1 MSRMISFVRKK
12 RIFFLTLLICM
23 FLTSCGAGTADG
35 TEDGSAGGDS
45 VDTASVDTA
54 SADTTG
60 NKNAKGFKPVF
71 KDAEFHED
79 EAEGND
85 EAKVDLSSTSDGYF
99 GVLCDSDARIKLQVF
114 KDSDTYT
121 YDIEQGKPMIFPLQ
135 CGDGDYTIKVM
146 KNVSDNKYYELYTTS
161 TSVSLSD
168 SKAPFVRPNAYAN
181 YSKSSACVKK
191 ASEMAKKSN
200 SESDFVNQVYKYIC
214 KGVDYD
220 FEEAKTV
227 ESGYVPDPDEVM
239 KTGKGICFDY
249 ASLAASMLRS
259 QGIPTKVIFGY
270 VAPDN
275 LYHAWNMF
283 YTDETGWVSVK
294 FDVKPGD
301 WNRLD
306 LTFSANGENADFIG
320 DGTNYSDVYQ
330 Y

>member
-1 MSRMISFVRKK
+1 MINMFSIRDKK
-12 RIFFLTLLICM
+12 RILILSFVICALLAICG
-23 FLTSCGAGTADG
+23 C
-35 TEDGSAGGDS
+35 GGDDS
-45 VDTASVDTA
+45 A
-54 SADTTG
+54 SASSSASSSSGDQAG
-60 NKNAKGFKPVF
+60 SKSFAPEFKT
-71 KDAEFHED
+71 AEFHED
-79 EAEGND
+79 KAEGNG
-85 EAKVDLSSTSDGYF
+85 EAQIDLSTTSDGYF
-99 GVLCDSDARIKLQVF
+99 GVLCNSDAKLKLQVF

-121 YDIEQGKPMIFPLQ
+121 YDIEQGEAQIFPLQ
-135 CGDGDYTIKVM
+135 CGDGSYTIKVM
-146 KNVSDNKYYELYTTS
+146 KNVSDNKYYELYTT
-161 TSVSLSD
+161 TASVSLSD
-168 SKAPFVRPNAYAN
+168 SKAPFLRPNAYAN
-181 YSKSSACVKK
+181 YTKSSDCVKVAAK
-191 ASEMAKKSN
+191 MASESN
-200 SESDFVNQVYKYIC
+200 SESEFVDQVYKYIC
-214 KGVDYD
+214 KEVDYD

-227 ESGYVPDPDEVM
+227 STGYVPDPDEVM
-239 KTGKGICFDY
+239 ETGKGICFDY

-259 QGIPTKVIFGY
+259 QGIPTKIIFGY